1 MTMIFT
7 SERRADATAVAA
19 MPVAAIGLDI
29 SHVMPTPA
37 ERFAQRREL
46 PRTARRAAVAAILL
60 SIRDAVTGPPATE
73 QERWQR
79 KVAAAR
85 QYSRYMLRW

>member
-1 MTMIFT
+1 MTMTLT
-7 SERRADATAVAA
+7 SEHRADATAVAA
-19 MPVAAIGLDI
+19 MPVAVTGLDI
-29 SHVMPTPA
+29 SRVMPTPA
-37 ERFAQRREL
+37 GRF
-46 PRTARRAAVAAILL
+46 ARRAAVAAILL

-85 QYSRYMLRW
+85 EYSRYMLWW